1 MDIANPDEPVDED
14 APRASA
20 ERAKEGP
27 KELGWNPAC
36 GLLDGD
42 EGGAWGEFWLWEWDG
57 T

>member
-27 KELGWNPAC
+27 KELGWKPAC